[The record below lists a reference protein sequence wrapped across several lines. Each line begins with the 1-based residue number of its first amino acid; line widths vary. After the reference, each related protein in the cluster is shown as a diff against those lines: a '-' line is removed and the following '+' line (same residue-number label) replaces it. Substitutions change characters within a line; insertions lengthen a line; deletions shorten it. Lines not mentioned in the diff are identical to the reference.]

1 LLEVAN
7 LNVFYDEFHVLH
19 DVSMHVAEDEAV
31 ALIGANGHGKS
42 TLMKAICGL
51 IPIRSGDVTFQ
62 GKRLNGLSVSE
73 IVKQGLVYVAE
84 DRRLFPDMTVR
95 ENLDLGAYLSHARK
109 RKSENLNLVF
119 ELYPQLKER
128 QGQVAR
134 TLSGG
139 EAQMLALARG
149 LMSAA
154 KFMAIDEPSFG
165 LAPNLV
171 QNMLRTIA
179 RINREGITVLLVEEN
194 IAQLETFIDRVYFL
208 EEGKI
213 SYEGP
218 LQALEHRQ
226 RTGIDLDG

>member
-1 LLEVAN
+1 MLEVAN

-95 ENLDLGAYLSHARK
+95 ENLDLGAYLPRARK
-109 RKSENLNLVF
+109 RKSKNLNLVF

-179 RINREGITVLLVEEN
+179 RINKKGITVLLVEEN

-208 EEGKI
+208 EEGKT
-213 SYEGP
+213 SYEGSASGARAP
-218 LQALEHRQ
+218 ADRGQGL
-226 RTGIDLDG
+226 T

>member
-1 LLEVAN
+1 MLEVAN
-7 LNVFYDEFHVLH
+7 LNVFCDEFHVLH

-62 GKRLNGLSVSE
+62 GRRLNGLSVSE

-109 RKSENLNLVF
+109 QKSENLNLVF

-179 RINREGITVLLVEEN
+179 RINKEGITVLLVEEN
-194 IAQLETFIDRVYFL
+194 IAQLETFIDRVHFL
-208 EEGKI
+208 EEGKT

-218 LQALEHRQ
+218 LQALEHR
-226 RTGIDLDG
+226 RTEDGA

>member
-1 LLEVAN
+1 MLEVAN

-19 DVSMHVAEDEAV
+19 DVSLHVAEDEAV

-95 ENLDLGAYLSHARK
+95 ENLDLGAYLPHARK
-109 RKSENLNLVF
+109 RKIENLNLVF

-179 RINREGITVLLVEEN
+179 RINKEGITVLLVEEN
-194 IAQLETFIDRVYFL
+194 IAQLEIFIDRVCFL
-208 EEGKI
+208 EEGKT
-213 SYEGP
+213 SFEGP
-218 LQALEHRQ
+218 LQALEHR
-226 RTGIDLDG
+226 RTEDRA

>member
-1 LLEVAN
+1 MLEVAN

-19 DVSMHVAEDEAV
+19 DVSIHVAENEAV

-51 IPIRSGDVTFQ
+51 TPIRSGDVTFQ

-95 ENLDLGAYLSHARK
+95 ENLDLGAYLPHARK
-109 RKSENLNLVF
+109 RKNENLNLVF

-179 RINREGITVLLVEEN
+179 RINKEGITVLLVEEN

-208 EEGKI
+208 EEGKT

-218 LQALEHRQ
+218 LQSLEHR
-226 RTGIDLDG
+226 RTEDRA

>member
-1 LLEVAN
+1 MLEVAN

-95 ENLDLGAYLSHARK
+95 ENLDLGAYLPRARK

-179 RINREGITVLLVEEN
+179 RINKKGITVLLVEEN
-194 IAQLETFIDRVYFL
+194 TAQLETFIDRVYFL
-208 EEGKI
+208 EEGKT

-218 LQALEHRQ
+218 LQALEHR
-226 RTGIDLDG
+226 RTEDRA

>member
-1 LLEVAN
+1 MLEVAN
-7 LNVFYDEFHVLH
+7 LDVFYDEFHVLH

-95 ENLDLGAYLSHARK
+95 ENLDLGAYLPHARK
-109 RKSENLNLVF
+109 RKNENLNLVF

-179 RINREGITVLLVEEN
+179 RINKEGITVLLVEEN

-208 EEGKI
+208 EEGKT

-218 LQALEHRQ
+218 LQALEHR
-226 RTGIDLDG
+226 RTEDGD

>member
-1 LLEVAN
+1 MLEVAN

-51 IPIRSGDVTFQ
+51 IPIRSGDVTFE
-62 GKRLNGLSVSE
+62 GKRLNGLSASE

-95 ENLDLGAYLSHARK
+95 ENLDLGAYLPHARK
-109 RKSENLNLVF
+109 RKIENLNLVF

-179 RINREGITVLLVEEN
+179 RINKEGITVLLVEEN
-194 IAQLETFIDRVYFL
+194 TTQLETFIDRVYFL
-208 EEGKI
+208 EEGMT

-218 LQALEHRQ
+218 LQALEHR
-226 RTGIDLDG
+226 RTEDRA

>member
-1 LLEVAN
+1 MLEVAN

-19 DVSMHVAEDEAV
+19 DVSMHVAEEEAV

-95 ENLDLGAYLSHARK
+95 ENLDLGAYLPYARK

-179 RINREGITVLLVEEN
+179 RINKEGITVLLVEEN

-208 EEGKI
+208 EEGKT

-218 LQALEHRQ
+218 LQALEHR
-226 RTGIDLDG
+226 RTEDRA

>member
-1 LLEVAN
+1 MLKVTN
-7 LNVFYDEFHVLH
+7 IDVFYEEFHVLQ
-19 DVSMHVAEDEAV
+19 DVSIHVDENEAV
-31 ALIGANGHGKS
+31 GLIGANGHGKS

-51 IPIRSGDVTFQ
+51 IPVRSGEITFLDE
-62 GKRLNGLSVSE
+62 RLNDLTAPE
-73 IVKQGLVYVAE
+73 IVKRGLVYVAE
-84 DRRLFPDMTVR
+84 DRRLFVDMTVR
-95 ENLDLGAYLSHARK
+95 ENLELGAYLDHARK
-109 RKSENLNLVF
+109 LKSKNLDLVF
-119 ELYPQLKER
+119 DLYPVLKSR
-128 QGQVAR
+128 QDQVAR

-171 QNMLRTIA
+171 QNMLRTIE

-194 IAQLETFIDRVYFL
+194 IRQLKTFIDRVYFL
-208 EEGKI
+208 EEGKA

-218 LQALEHRQ
+218 LGALEE
-226 RTGIDLDG
+226 

>member
-1 LLEVAN
+1 MLEVAN

-51 IPIRSGDVTFQ
+51 IPIRSGDVTFE
-62 GKRLNGLSVSE
+62 GKRLNGLSASE

-95 ENLDLGAYLSHARK
+95 ENLDLGAYLPHARK
-109 RKSENLNLVF
+109 RKIENLNLVF

-179 RINREGITVLLVEEN
+179 RINKEGITVLLVEEN
-194 IAQLETFIDRVYFL
+194 TTQLETFIDRVYFL
-208 EEGKI
+208 EEGKT
-213 SYEGP
+213 SYEGGASP
-218 LQALEHRQ
+218 VWR
-226 RTGIDLDG
+226 

>member
-1 LLEVAN
+1 MLEVTN
-7 LNVFYDEFHVLH
+7 LNVFYDEFHVLQ
-19 DVSMHVAEDEAV
+19 DVSMRVAEDEAV

-42 TLMKAICGL
+42 TLMKAISGL

-62 GKRLNGLSVSE
+62 GKRLNGLAVSE

-95 ENLDLGAYLSHARK
+95 ENLDLGAYLPHARK
-109 RKSENLNLVF
+109 RKGENLNLVF

-179 RINREGITVLLVEEN
+179 RINKEGITVLLVEEN

-208 EEGKI
+208 EEGKT
-213 SYEGP
+213 SYEGS
-218 LQALEHRQ
+218 LQALEHR
-226 RTGIDLDG
+226 RAEDMA

>member
-1 LLEVAN
+1 MLEVAN

-19 DVSMHVAEDEAV
+19 DVSMHVAEEEAV

-95 ENLDLGAYLSHARK
+95 ENLDLGAYLPRARK

-179 RINREGITVLLVEEN
+179 RINKKGITVLLVEEN

-208 EEGKI
+208 EEGKT

-218 LQALEHRQ
+218 LQALEHR
-226 RTGIDLDG
+226 RTEDRA

>member
-51 IPIRSGDVTFQ
+51 IPIRSGDVTFE
-62 GKRLNGLSVSE
+62 GKRLNGLSASE

-95 ENLDLGAYLSHARK
+95 ENLDLGAYLPHARK

-194 IAQLETFIDRVYFL
+194 TTQLETFIDRVYFL
-208 EEGKI
+208 EEGKT

-218 LQALEHRQ
+218 LQALEHR
-226 RTGIDLDG
+226 RTEDRA

>member
-1 LLEVAN
+1 MLEVAN

-62 GKRLNGLSVSE
+62 GRRLNGLSVSE

-179 RINREGITVLLVEEN
+179 RINKEGITVLLVEEN
-194 IAQLETFIDRVYFL
+194 TTQLETFIDRVYFL
-208 EEGKI
+208 EEGKT

-218 LQALEHRQ
+218 LQALELR
-226 RTGIDLDG
+226 RTEDGA

>member
-1 LLEVAN
+1 MLEVAN

-19 DVSMHVAEDEAV
+19 DVSMHVVEDEAV

-95 ENLDLGAYLSHARK
+95 ENLDLGAYLPHARK
-109 RKSENLNLVF
+109 RKRENLNLVF

-179 RINREGITVLLVEEN
+179 RINKEGITVLLVEEN
-194 IAQLETFIDRVYFL
+194 TAQLETFIDRVYFL
-208 EEGKI
+208 EEGKT

-218 LQALEHRQ
+218 LQSLEHR
-226 RTGIDLDG
+226 RTEDRA

>member
-1 LLEVAN
+1 MLEVAN

-51 IPIRSGDVTFQ
+51 IPIRSGDVSFE
-62 GKRLNGLSVSE
+62 GKRLNGLSASE

-95 ENLDLGAYLSHARK
+95 ENLDLGAYLPHARK
-109 RKSENLNLVF
+109 RKIENLNLVF

-179 RINREGITVLLVEEN
+179 RINKEGITVLLVEEN
-194 IAQLETFIDRVYFL
+194 TTQLETFIDRVYFL
-208 EEGKI
+208 EEGKT

-218 LQALEHRQ
+218 LQALEHR
-226 RTGIDLDG
+226 RTEDRA

>member
-1 LLEVAN
+1 MLEVAN

-95 ENLDLGAYLSHARK
+95 ENLDLGAYLPRARK

-179 RINREGITVLLVEEN
+179 RINKKGITVLLVEEN
-194 IAQLETFIDRVYFL
+194 IAQLETFINRVYFL
-208 EEGKI
+208 EEGKT

-218 LQALEHRQ
+218 LQALEHR
-226 RTGIDLDG
+226 RTEDRA

>member
-1 LLEVAN
+1 MLEVAN

-51 IPIRSGDVTFQ
+51 IPIRSGDVTFE
-62 GKRLNGLSVSE
+62 GKRLNGLSASE

-95 ENLDLGAYLSHARK
+95 ENLDLGAYLPHARK
-109 RKSENLNLVF
+109 RKIENLNLVF

-179 RINREGITVLLVEEN
+179 RINKEGITVLLVEEN
-194 IAQLETFIDRVYFL
+194 TTQLETFIDRVYFL

-218 LQALEHRQ
+218 LQALEHR
-226 RTGIDLDG
+226 RTEDRA

>member
-1 LLEVAN
+1 MLEVAN

-95 ENLDLGAYLSHARK
+95 ENLDLGAYLPRARK

-179 RINREGITVLLVEEN
+179 RINKKGITVLLVEEN

-208 EEGKI
+208 EEGKT

-218 LQALEHRQ
+218 LQALEHR
-226 RTGIDLDG
+226 RTEDRA

>member
-1 LLEVAN
+1 
-7 LNVFYDEFHVLH
+7 
-19 DVSMHVAEDEAV
+19 MHVAKDEAV
-31 ALIGANGHGKS
+31 GLIGANGHGKS

-51 IPIRSGDVTFQ
+51 IPIRSGEVTFA
-62 GKRLNGLSVSE
+62 GEKLNDLTVSE
-73 IVKQGLVYVAE
+73 IVKRGLVYVAE

-95 ENLDLGAYLSHARK
+95 ENLDLGAYLTHARK
-109 RKSENLNLVF
+109 RKNENLNLVF
-119 ELYPQLKER
+119 DLYPQLKER
-128 QGQVAR
+128 QSQVTR

-171 QNMLRTIA
+171 QNMLRTIE
-179 RINREGITVLLVEEN
+179 RINKEGITILLVEEN
-194 IAQLETFIDRVYFL
+194 IAQLEAFIDRVYFL
-208 EEGKI
+208 EEGKT

-218 LQALEHRQ
+218 LQALEHR
-226 RTGIDLDG
+226 RTKDKA

>member
-1 LLEVAN
+1 MLEVAN

-51 IPIRSGDVTFQ
+51 IPIRSGDVTFE
-62 GKRLNGLSVSE
+62 GKRLNGLSASE

-95 ENLDLGAYLSHARK
+95 ENLDLGAYLPHARK
-109 RKSENLNLVF
+109 RKIENLNLVF

-179 RINREGITVLLVEEN
+179 RINKEGITVLLVEEN
-194 IAQLETFIDRVYFL
+194 TTQLETFIDRVYFL
-208 EEGKI
+208 EEGKT

-218 LQALEHRQ
+218 LQALEHR
-226 RTGIDLDG
+226 RTEDRA